1 MSNISFD
8 WNEEKDLLNQKKHD
22 ISFAEASTV
31 FYDENAIE
39 YYDDHHSTN
48 EERFLLLG
56 RSFKLRILLIVFCLR
71 KKDTHIRI
79 ISARRATNKEKINYE
94 VEK

>member
-8 WNEEKDLLNQKKHD
+8 WDEEKNLLNQKKHD

-39 YYDDHHSTN
+39 YYDDHHSTY

-56 RSFKLRILLIVFCLR
+56 RSFKVRIFTYCLLSE
-71 KKDTHIRI
+71 KKGY
-79 ISARRATNKEKINYE
+79 TNKNYICTE
-94 VEK
+94 SDKERKTKF

>member
-1 MSNISFD
+1 MPKITFD
-8 WNEEKDLLNQKKHD
+8 WDEEKNLINQNKHD

-39 YYDDHHSTN
+39 YYDEKHSTS
-48 EERFLLLG
+48 EDRFLLLG

-71 KKDTHIRI
+71 KNNSTIRI
-79 ISARRATNKEKINYE
+79 ISARRATKNEKINYE
-94 VEK
+94 V

>member
-8 WNEEKDLLNQKKHD
+8 WDEEKNLLNQKKHN
-22 ISFAEASTV
+22 ISFTEATTV

-39 YYDDHHSTN
+39 YYDDNHSTY

-56 RSFKLRILLIVFCLR
+56 RSFKLRILLIIFCLR
-71 KKDTHIRI
+71 KKETQIRI
-79 ISARRATNKEKINYE
+79 ISARRATNNEKLNYE
-94 VEK
+94 VRK

>member
-8 WNEEKDLLNQKKHD
+8 WDEEKNLLNQKKHD

-39 YYDDHHSTN
+39 YYDDHHSTY

-71 KKDTHIRI
+71 KKDTQIRI
-79 ISARRATNKEKINYE
+79 ISARRATKKEKLNFE